1 MDFFGLDIGSSS
13 IKLIQLAKEG
23 NKFDL
28 IALGEAPSP
37 QPGIRGA
44 NPEHWTPTAES
55 IKKLMVDL
63 KIKTKN
69 VVLGLPEDSVISRLK
84 WFPSMK
90 EDEIRAAL
98 EFEAETFIPYPLDQV
113 KIDYEVIDKDDAG
126 RLLVFVL
133 AAPNTVVNKYL
144 KVAKMAGLNPIAL
157 ETPAV
162 SLARIFSF
170 GETPVL
176 ILDMGDK
183 FSSLTVSKGG
193 NVFLTRT
200 IAISGDAF
208 TRGVSLSLG
217 LDLNVARGYCQA
229 YGLKE
234 SELEG
239 KVRSALMP
247 LFEKLVDEVK
257 KTVLSFKEEWQDDI
271 GVVVLSGGGVN
282 MPDLI
287 EEMARVLG
295 IEVQIAQ
302 PFTGV
307 KSKTPITVDVRNE
320 GSKFGTAFGLAAR
333 GMI

>member
-1 MDFFGLDIGSSS
+1 MNFFGLDIGSSS
-13 IKLIQLAKEG
+13 IKLIQLSKEG
-23 NKFDL
+23 DKFNL
-28 IALGEAPSP
+28 IALGEASAP
-37 QPGIRGA
+37 QPGIRGS
-44 NPEHWTPTAES
+44 NPEHWAQTAEC
-55 IKKLMVDL
+55 IKKLIADL

-84 WFPSMK
+84 WFPPMK
-90 EDEIRAAL
+90 EDEVRAAL
-98 EFEAETFIPYPLDQV
+98 EFEAETFIPQPLDQV
-113 KIDYEVIDKDDAG
+113 KIDYEIIDKDDAG

-133 AAPNTVVNKYL
+133 AAPNEIVDKHL
-144 KVAKMAGLNPIAL
+144 KVAKMAGLNLIAL

-170 GETPVL
+170 KEAPAL

-183 FSSLTVSKGG
+183 FSSLTVDKGG

-200 IAISGDAF
+200 ISIGGDAF

-217 LDLNVARGYCQA
+217 LDINVARGYCQA

-234 SELEG
+234 TELEG
-239 KVRSALMP
+239 KVRNALMP

-257 KTVLSFKEEWQDDI
+257 KTMLSFKEQWQEDI

-282 MPDLI
+282 MPGLI
-287 EEMARVLG
+287 EEMAKVLG
-295 IEVQIAQ
+295 VEVQIAQ

-307 KSKTPITVDVRNE
+307 KSNTPISVDVRNE
-320 GSKFGTAFGLAAR
+320 GSKFSTAFGLAAR